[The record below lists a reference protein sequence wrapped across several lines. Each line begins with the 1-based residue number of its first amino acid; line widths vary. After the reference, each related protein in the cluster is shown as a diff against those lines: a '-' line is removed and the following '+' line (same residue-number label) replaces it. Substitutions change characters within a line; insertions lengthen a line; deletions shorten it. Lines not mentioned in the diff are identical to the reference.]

1 MEVDVNNI
9 VSDQSYTFTGE
20 QIRTLRDGW
29 IDEAVTRAYDRMQA
43 QIQAAATPEE
53 LAGVFEQEDQ
63 RQFRTIGRP
72 GAVFRTRSQ
81 YEAAAKEAKVIGR
94 FIRAVMERDH
104 GTIALLAKEN
114 PAWYPETVRANF
126 NETTTGQGVEL
137 VPAVWSDQ
145 IINVAE
151 VYGYARAIANVYPM
165 SAKTEYLNQ
174 GGSTIAM
181 MVGEQTAPTPI
192 DATNFFKQTALLAKV
207 GAAAFL
213 TTLEL
218 MKDAKPAFIQYMTR
232 ELGRAMAQ
240 LIDVQYFNGDGTGNN
255 HTGLINTSGTAV
267 VYLGNASNS
276 TKTSFD
282 KISWKDLFRLML
294 SVPMSL
300 GTGAIFVVPQT
311 VFGYLVLETD
321 TSGRP
326 IWNMQSP
333 PSIGNVQGI
342 SPLGSSTFW
351 TPFGKPIVVVP
362 DSCFPSSAAGKVCAI
377 YGDHGQF
384 GYLGELEGQGLETY
398 RENYNGVAL
407 SGVRRMAIEVS
418 QRFGIAFP
426 APSAFGLLKTSL
438 T

>member
-9 VSDQSYTFTGE
+9 ANDQSYAFTGE
-20 QIRTLRDGW
+20 QIRTLREGW
-29 IDEAVTRAYDRMQA
+29 IDEAVTRAYERMQA
-43 QIQAAATPEE
+43 QIQATSTPEE

-63 RQFRTIGRP
+63 RQVRSIGRA
-72 GAVFRTRSQ
+72 GAIFRTRSQ
-81 YEAAAKEAKVIGR
+81 YEAAAKEARVIGR

-104 GTIALLAKEN
+104 ASIEQLAKEH
-114 PAWYPETVRANF
+114 PAWYPEAVRANF

-145 IINVAE
+145 ILNVAE
-151 VYGYARAIANVYPM
+151 VYGYARAVANIYPM
-165 SAKTEYLNQ
+165 SARTEYLNR

-181 MVGEQTAPTPI
+181 MVGEQSAPTPI
-192 DATNFFKQTALLAKV
+192 DAASFFQQTALIARV

-218 MKDAKPAFIQYMTR
+218 MRDAKPAFIQYMTR

-240 LIDVQYFNGDGTGNN
+240 LEDIQYFNGDGTGNN
-255 HTGLINTSGTAV
+255 HTGLINTAGTAV
-267 VYLGNASNS
+267 IYLGNASNS

-300 GTGAIFVVPQT
+300 GANAIFVVPQT
-311 VFGYLVLETD
+311 VFGYLILETD
-321 TSGRP
+321 GSNRP
-326 IWNMQSP
+326 IWNFQNP
-333 PSIGNVQGI
+333 PTIGNTQGI
-342 SPLGSSTFW
+342 GPLGSSTFW
-351 TPFGKPIVVVP
+351 TPYGKPLVVVP
-362 DSCFPSSAAGKVCAI
+362 DTCFPSSAAGKVCAI
-377 YGDHGQF
+377 YGDHKQF
-384 GYLGELEGQGLETY
+384 GYFGELEGMGLETY

-407 SGVRRMAIEVS
+407 SGVRRMAVETS